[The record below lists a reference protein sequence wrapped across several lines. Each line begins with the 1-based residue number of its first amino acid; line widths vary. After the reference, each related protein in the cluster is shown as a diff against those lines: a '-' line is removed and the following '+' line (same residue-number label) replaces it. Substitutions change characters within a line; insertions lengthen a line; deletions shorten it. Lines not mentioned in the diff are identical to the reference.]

1 MEGAIRFLRKP
12 CPRQREWKVQMSCGR
27 NILGRFKEQQGREC
41 SWRRVRREKPSMR
54 ASERKWGQNTRDLGG
69 SGENLAFTLSKME
82 RLRRILS
89 GETSLVDLNV
99 LCFFLNRLL

>member
-1 MEGAIRFLRKP
+1 MESANVLR
-12 CPRQREWKVQMSCGR
+12 QEHSWQV
-27 NILGRFKEQQGREC
+27 QGREC

-54 ASERKWGQNTRDLGG
+54 ASERKWGQITRDLGG
-69 SGENLAFTLSKME
+69 SGENLDFTLSKME

-99 LCFFLNRLL
+99 LCFFFK